1 MYSESNVCGFHAYFC
16 LKQKDHYGYH
26 HCVCVCGGGGGG
38 DGGRKFNCPGNITSN
53 IAGMD
58 VATIAEIF
66 HTMAM
71 GCLYIH

>member
-1 MYSESNVCGFHAYFC
+1 MRIPCILLPKTKGPLWLPS
-16 LKQKDHYGYH
+16 L
-26 HCVCVCGGGGGG
+26 CVCVGGGGGG